1 MDLDSRG
8 VPGGFVASAEFIEAA
23 EAQAESLGF
32 DPYKVFVGHPI
43 QDRTDAEMGDIAERA
58 FEAVKA
64 MIVAP
69 AID

>member
-1 MDLDSRG
+1 MDLEGRG
-8 VPGGFVASAEFIEAA
+8 IPGGYILTEQFRQADL
-23 EAQAESLGF
+23 AQAKSLGF
-32 DPYKVFVGHPI
+32 AANKVFVEHPI

-69 AID
+69 NTD